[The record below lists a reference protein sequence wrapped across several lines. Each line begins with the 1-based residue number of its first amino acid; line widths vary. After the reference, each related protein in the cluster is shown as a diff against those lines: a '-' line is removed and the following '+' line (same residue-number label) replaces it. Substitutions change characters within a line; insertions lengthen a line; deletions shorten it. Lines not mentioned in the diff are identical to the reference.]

1 MELAMRTSK
10 FFRLTISGDNLD
22 LEVLKNTI
30 GLRGETYVKG
40 DVVYK
45 LSEAIPQKTNRWVY
59 HSEHIDEESVSAF
72 LTENLEILVSDLT
85 VIKAFA
91 KTNDTKIELV
101 VYAGDNTDICLT
113 PCQIQLLDKLGIDF
127 YISFC

>member
-1 MELAMRTSK
+1 MRTSK
-10 FFRLTISGDNLD
+10 FFRFTISGDNLD

-30 GLRGETYVKG
+30 GLRGEIYVKG

-59 HSEHIDEESVSAF
+59 HSEQIDEESVSAF

-113 PCQIQLLDKLGIDF
+113 PRQIQLLDKLGIDF

>member
-10 FFRLTISGDNLD
+10 FFRFTISGDNLD

-45 LSEAIPQKTNRWVY
+45 LSEAIPHKQQVR
-59 HSEHIDEESVSAF
+59 F
-72 LTENLEILVSDLT
+72 L
-85 VIKAFA
+85 
-91 KTNDTKIELV
+91 
-101 VYAGDNTDICLT
+101 YR
-113 PCQIQLLDKLGIDF
+113 
-127 YISFC
+127 